1 MKDHRRRAARRI
13 ALSGALP
20 ESHVSP
26 LAGRRISFPTET
38 NVRFAAPQAHRAE
51 DRYLEALLTRR
62 DEVIDWGC
70 TPFGVVEQRRNTKG
84 PLDLSGAALLLGK
97 GGKVDDH

>member
-38 NVRFAAPQAHRAE
+38 TVWFATPRAHRAE
-51 DRYLEALLTRR
+51 DRYFRPSLDRP
-62 DEVIDWGC
+62 DEVMDRST
-70 TPFGVVEQRRNTKG
+70 TPFVVAQLRQHKRAARPFGSG
-84 PLDLSGAALLLGK
+84 PSAWEGRESG
-97 GGKVDDH
+97 